1 MPRTLLIAASLLSI
15 TTLTA
20 CSLTQHSGSTTSTLF
35 ASISTS
41 SHPTVK
47 NLEFIEQYAATNR
60 FRAGQPTAIK
70 IMPDSSAVL
79 FLRSENGR
87 SFKQDLWKF
96 DVATKQEKLLLTA
109 DQLLGGK
116 EENLT
121 PEELARRERMRM
133 SSRGIAS
140 YQISEDSKQLLIPM
154 SGNLF
159 LVEYA
164 SAVAGKPNVLQLTE
178 NGGNIDPQLSANG
191 GMVAFVNE
199 GALFVKATDN
209 YERAKQAEATA
220 VSPVANG
227 NVSYGE
233 AEFVAQEEMGRS
245 HGFWWSPNS
254 DAIAYQSTDTTGVEI
269 FNIADASDPS
279 KPAQTWP
286 YPRAGTKNAE
296 VRLFVRHF
304 EGVGE
309 IDYSSDPLGVVGP
322 LLPPIEVRWNHA
334 TYPYLAKVTW
344 QKYGPLTI
352 LVQNRTQ
359 TEQVL
364 YAVDDKTG
372 DTRELLREKD
382 KAWINI
388 QDDVPNWYREL
399 PPGSDATP
407 GDNMFLWLSEQSG
420 GSSWQITTRGI
431 DGKVL
436 NQPSAMIGANAPLWS
451 ETERELLGLAGVSK
465 DGLQRI
471 FRTVSK
477 RDLIS
482 MDLYYVDDL
491 HVFPSPGS
499 NHRLRWLRWNVP
511 PNEPY
516 TSDGIFSPDFL
527 LWVHTLASPSIS
539 PSWNVYSWNSGDFTQ
554 PIGALQSKSEAPSI
568 SPRVEY
574 SRIITG
580 PEANQTQFPTAI
592 IRPTNFDPSKK
603 YPVLNFAYAG
613 PHSNTVNANA
623 RAYLLHQWF
632 ADQGFIVVAIDGR
645 GTPRRGRVWERE
657 IKNNLIDAALED
669 HCNALDAL
677 CKKYPEMDR
686 NRIGVSGWSFGGY
699 FSAMATMRR
708 PDVFKAGIAG
718 APVADW
724 RDYDT
729 HYTERYMGL
738 PDEASKLTDGIP
750 GNKAGYDAS
759 NVLTYCKDL
768 TVPLLI
774 IHGTA
779 DDNVYFTHSVKM
791 ADALT
796 RAGKKFEFLPLAG
809 QTHMVIQPALVK
821 ELNAR
826 MVEFFKRELGEPK

>member
-1 MPRTLLIAASLLSI
+1 MQRTLLTAASLVSI
-15 TTLTA
+15 SSFAA
-20 CSLTQHSGSTTSTLF
+20 CSIAQHSGGTTSVQ
-35 ASISTS
+35 ASAATGA

-87 SFKQDLWKF
+87 SFKQDLWMF
-96 DVATKQEKLLLTA
+96 DVASKQEKLLLTA

-140 YQISEDSKQLLIPM
+140 YQISEDGKQLLIPM

-164 SAVAGKPNVLQLTE
+164 SAVNGKPSVLQLTE
-178 NGGNIDPQLSANG
+178 KGGVIDPQLSG
-191 GMVAFVNE
+191 DGKMVAYVKD
-199 GALFVKATDN
+199 GALFAQSTDDFDRGKARLDT
-209 YERAKQAEATA
+209 RISPAAE
-220 VSPVANG
+220 G

-233 AEFVAQEEMGRS
+233 AEFVAQEEMGRT
-245 HGFWWSPNS
+245 HGFWWSPDS
-254 DAIAYQSTDTTGVEI
+254 RAIAYQSTDTTGVEI
-269 FNIADASDPS
+269 FNIADASDPA

-286 YPRAGTKNAE
+286 YPRAGTKNAD
-296 VRLFVRHF
+296 VKLFVQRF
-304 EGVGE
+304 GAIEN
-309 IDYSSDPLGVVGP
+309 IDFSTDIPGQLDYT
-322 LLPPIEVRWNHA
+322 LPSPIEVRWDHA
-334 TYPYLAKVTW
+334 AYPYLAKVVW
-344 QKYGPLTI
+344 QKHGPLTI

-364 YAVDDKTG
+364 YAVDEKTG
-372 DTRELLREKD
+372 QTRELLQEKD
-382 KAWINI
+382 EAWINI
-388 QDDVPNWYREL
+388 QDDVPRYL
-399 PPGSDATP
+399 KDGS
-407 GDNMFLWLSEQSG
+407 FLWMTEQFVHGSG
-420 GSSWQITTRGI
+420 PLEDTWLLQQRSATGSTLRT
-431 DGKVL
+431 
-436 NQPSAMIGANAPLWS
+436 
-451 ETERELLGLAGVSK
+451 LAGK
-465 DGLQRI
+465 GLSLTGLVDVDETAGRVFLTDAYHNPGTSVLSWPLREGEKPSEPGCFGETAQVGAI
-471 FRTVSK
+471 IKNGLGTWVRTVS
-477 RDLIS
+477 S
-482 MDLYYVDDL
+482 VDAPARWEIMRGDTVAATL
-491 HVFPSPGS
+491 SNRAEQPSFEAKLELTQVKFEADTRAHV
-499 NHRLRWLRWNVP
+499 
-511 PNEPY
+511 
-516 TSDGIFSPDFL
+516 
-527 LWVHTLASPSIS
+527 
-539 PSWNVYSWNSGDFTQ
+539 
-554 PIGALQSKSEAPSI
+554 
-568 SPRVEY
+568 
-574 SRIITG
+574 
-580 PEANQTQFPTAI
+580 AI

-603 YPVLNFAYAG
+603 YPVLNFAYTG
-613 PHSNTVNANA
+613 PHSNVVNANA

-645 GTPRRGRVWERE
+645 GTPRRGRAWERA
-657 IKNNLIDAALED
+657 IKNNLIDVALQDQCDALE
-669 HCNALDAL
+669 AL
-677 CKKYPEMDR
+677 CEKYPEMDR

-738 PDEASKLTDGIP
+738 PDEASKTTDGVP

-759 NVLTYCKDL
+759 SVLTYCKDL

-779 DDNVYFTHSVKM
+779 DDNVYFTHSIKM

-809 QTHMVIQPALVK
+809 QTHMVTQPALVK
-821 ELNAR
+821 EINAR

>member
-1 MPRTLLIAASLLSI
+1 MPRTLLTAASILCTAS
-15 TTLTA
+15 LTA
-20 CSLTQHSGSTTSTLF
+20 SCLAQHSGTSTHAD
-35 ASISTS
+35 ASAAANP
-41 SHPTVK
+41 HPTIK
-47 NLEFIEQYAATNR
+47 NLEFLEQYAATNR

-87 SFKQDLWKF
+87 SFKQDLWMF
-96 DVATKQEKLLLTA
+96 DVASKQEKLLLTA

-140 YQISEDSKQLLIPM
+140 YQISEDGKQLLIPM

-164 SAVAGKPNVLQLTE
+164 SAVGGKPSVLQLTE
-178 NGGNIDPQLSANG
+178 KGGSIDPQMSADAT
-191 GMVAFVNE
+191 MVAYVRD
-199 GALFVKATDN
+199 GAVMVRETKNTVESTGVHPID
-209 YERAKQAEATA
+209 QV
-220 VSPVANG
+220 VSPAPKN
-227 NVSYGE
+227 NVTYGE

-245 HGFWWSPNS
+245 HGFWWSPDSN
-254 DAIAYQSTDTTGVEI
+254 AIAYQSTDTTGVEI
-269 FNIADASDPS
+269 FNIADASDPA

-286 YPRAGTKNAE
+286 YPRAGTKNAD
-296 VRLFVRHF
+296 VRLFVQHF
-304 EGVGE
+304 GKINTIELSGSGDDVRT
-309 IDYSSDPLGVVGP
+309 ID
-322 LLPPIEVRWNHA
+322 LLAPIEVRWDHA

-344 QKYGPLTI
+344 QKHGPLAI

-372 DTRELLREKD
+372 ETRELLREKD
-382 KAWINI
+382 EAWINI
-388 QDDVPNWYREL
+388 QDDVPKYL
-399 PPGSDATP
+399 SDGS
-407 GDNMFLWLSEQSG
+407 FLWMTEQGEQAGWTLQRRSADGEIKKSWFASKDSKILNTIVSVSE
-420 GSSWQITTRGI
+420 
-431 DGKVL
+431 DGKRFIASKKMHDL
-436 NQPSAMIGANAPLWS
+436 ADMLWEFEMDGGFQPVSSNVSGRQGVDP
-451 ETERELLGLAGVSK
+451 RGLQTVTLAIFSK
-465 DGLQRI
+465 DHSIWVEGETSLFGEPLVRVIRRAPRSSENRADQSSGWLG
-471 FRTVSK
+471 TLKSVAEK
-477 RDLIS
+477 PLIS
-482 MDLYYVDDL
+482 SVKANPL
-491 HVFPSPGS
+491 F
-499 NHRLRWLRWNVP
+499 
-511 PNEPY
+511 
-516 TSDGIFSPDFL
+516 
-527 LWVHTLASPSIS
+527 
-539 PSWNVYSWNSGDFTQ
+539 Q
-554 PIGALQSKSEAPSI
+554 PVIQDAA
-568 SPRVEY
+568 Y
-574 SRIITG
+574 
-580 PEANQTQFPTAI
+580 PEFGWTREEHAMI
-592 IRPTNFDPSKK
+592 IRPTNFDSSKK
-603 YPVLNFAYAG
+603 YPVLNFAYTG
-613 PHSNTVNANA
+613 PGVNTVNANG

-632 ADQGFIVVAIDGR
+632 ADQGFIVVTIDGR
-645 GTPRRGRVWERE
+645 GTPRRGRAWERA
-657 IKNNLIDAALED
+657 IKNNLIDVALQDQCDALE
-669 HCNALDAL
+669 AL

-729 HYTERYMGL
+729 HYTERYMSL
-738 PDEASKLTDGIP
+738 PAPEQEKTDGVP
-750 GNKAGYDAS
+750 GNQAGYDAS
-759 NVLTYCKDL
+759 SVLTYCKDL

-791 ADALT
+791 CDALT

-809 QTHMVIQPALVK
+809 QTHMVTQPALVK
-821 ELNAR
+821 EINAR